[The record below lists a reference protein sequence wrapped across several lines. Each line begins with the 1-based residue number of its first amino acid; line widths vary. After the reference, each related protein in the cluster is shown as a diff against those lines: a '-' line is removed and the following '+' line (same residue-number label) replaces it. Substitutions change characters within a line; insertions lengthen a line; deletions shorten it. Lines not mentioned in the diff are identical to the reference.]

1 MTEEN
6 ITANQS
12 QDTAAQQSDTPGTA
26 EKTFTQ
32 AELNRIVTER
42 IAREKANLPTKEEL
56 AEYKKWRDE
65 NKTADEKNAEEI
77 KAANAARTAA
87 EQRAADFE
95 AKYTAMSKGV
105 KSEAVEDVIALARVK
120 VSDSITLE
128 QAIDEV
134 IKKYPQFG
142 SSAPT
147 ITTGAPN
154 SSGAKL
160 TGVEAAFFAKNPGLK
175 I

>member
-1 MTEEN
+1 MAEEKN
-6 ITANQS
+6 TVAQT
-12 QDTAAQQSDTPGTA
+12 QDPAADQPSTPEPA

-32 AELNRIVTER
+32 AELDKIVTER
-42 IAREKANLPTKEEL
+42 VAREKAKFPTKEEL

-65 NKTADEKNAEEI
+65 NKTAEEKTAEEI
-77 KAANAARTAA
+77 KAANAAKTAA

-95 AKYTAMSKGV
+95 AKYTAMNKGV

-120 VSDSITLE
+120 VSDNVTLE

-134 IKKYPQFG
+134 IKKYPQFSG
-142 SSAPT
+142 SAPT
-147 ITTGAPN
+147 ITTSVPN
-154 SSGAKL
+154 SSGAKIS
-160 TGVEAAFFAKNPGLK
+160 GVEAAFLAKNPDIK

>member
-1 MTEEN
+1 MAEEK
-6 ITANQS
+6 ITAAEQEP
-12 QDTAAQQSDTPGTA
+12 TGQQPNTPGTA

-32 AELNRIVTER
+32 AELDKIVTER
-42 IAREKANLPTKEEL
+42 IAREKAKLPTKEEL

-65 NKTADEKNAEEI
+65 NKTAEEKTAEEI
-77 KAANAARTAA
+77 KAANEAKAAA

-95 AKYTAMSKGV
+95 AKYTAMNKGV

-120 VSDSITLE
+120 VSDSVTLE

-134 IKKYPQFG
+134 IKKYPQFSG
-142 SSAPT
+142 SAPT
-147 ITTGAPN
+147 ITTSVPN
-154 SSGAKL
+154 SSGAKIS
-160 TGVEAAFFAKNPGLK
+160 GVEAAFLAKNPGLK